1 MSIPYT
7 VIGILILFFF
17 AGVIYRFCL
26 VRKESGKQYEVGTCK
41 TIGSREIQTD
51 YFTVEENENGL
62 LAVLADGMG
71 KDAGGRIAAKT
82 VIRVFQEVFAEYNML
97 DHPSYFFQKT
107 FLLAVLADGMGKDAG
122 GRIAAKTV
130 IRVFQEVFAEY
141 NMLDHPSY
149 FFQKT
154 FQTANREI
162 LKLLDE
168 GRGRAA
174 VSAVMI
180 QDGFLYYAIV
190 GDVKVAVFRNQELV
204 PIGVGHTVD
213 VLAENKY
220 YQGVLTREEAIL
232 MLHEKRV
239 YHYLGKDGFK
249 EMELYEKPIRLKK
262 DDMVAI
268 FSNGMYE
275 SIAWKQMEECL
286 LQKKSCKKIAFDLVE
301 TVNRKNG
308 DKDNASMILI
318 RIGELV

>member
-51 YFTVEENENGL
+51 YFTVEENENG
-62 LAVLADGMG
+62 
-71 KDAGGRIAAKT
+71 
-82 VIRVFQEVFAEYNML
+82 
-97 DHPSYFFQKT
+97 
-107 FLLAVLADGMGKDAG
+107 LLAVLADGMGKDAG

-213 VLAENKY
+213 VLAENMY
-220 YQGVLTREEAIL
+220 YQGVLTREEAIS

-249 EMELYEKPIRLKK
+249 EMEIYEKPIRLKK

>member
-51 YFTVEENENGL
+51 YFTVEENENG
-62 LAVLADGMG
+62 
-71 KDAGGRIAAKT
+71 
-82 VIRVFQEVFAEYNML
+82 
-97 DHPSYFFQKT
+97 
-107 FLLAVLADGMGKDAG
+107 LLAVLADGMGKDAG

-220 YQGVLTREEAIL
+220 YQGVLTREEAIS

-262 DDMVAI
+262 GDMVAI

>member
-51 YFTVEENENGL
+51 YFTVEENENG
-62 LAVLADGMG
+62 
-71 KDAGGRIAAKT
+71 
-82 VIRVFQEVFAEYNML
+82 
-97 DHPSYFFQKT
+97 
-107 FLLAVLADGMGKDAG
+107 LLAVLADGMGKDAG

-220 YQGVLTREEAIL
+220 YQGVLTREEAIS

-275 SIAWKQMEECL
+275 SIAWKQIEECL

>member
-107 FLLAVLADGMGKDAG
+107 F
-122 GRIAAKTV
+122 
-130 IRVFQEVFAEY
+130 
-141 NMLDHPSY
+141 
-149 FFQKT
+149 
-154 FQTANREI
+154 QTANREI

-204 PIGVGHTVD
+204 PIGAGHTVD

-220 YQGVLTREEAIL
+220 YQGVLTREEAIS

-275 SIAWKQMEECL
+275 SIAWKQIEECL
-286 LQKKSCKKIAFDLVE
+286 SQKKSCKKIAFDLVE

-318 RIGELV
+318 RIGEPV